1 MKIVIN
7 ACHGGFDLSDE
18 ALDLYNELSGKS
30 LRYCWDIERDDPHL
44 VKVVETLGKKA
55 NGRFAR
61 LKVVDIPED
70 VDWKIEE
77 YDGLEWVAEMHRT
90 WC

>member
-7 ACHGGFDLSDE
+7 ACHGGFSLSDA
-18 ALDLYNELSGKS
+18 ALALYNKLSGGD
-30 LRYCWDIERDDPHL
+30 LRNDRDIERDDPHL

-70 VDWKIEE
+70 VDWQIEE

>member
-30 LRYCWDIERDDPHL
+30 LRYCWDIERDDPFL

-70 VDWKIEE
+70 VDWQIEE

>member
-7 ACHGGFDLSDE
+7 ACHGGFSLSDT

-30 LRYCWDIERDDPHL
+30 LRYCWDIERDDPFL
-44 VKVVETLGKKA
+44 VKVVESLGEA
-55 NGRFAR
+55 ADGRHAD
-61 LKVVDIPED
+61 LHIVSIPEG
-70 VDWKIEE
+70 VDWQIEE
-77 YDGLEWVAEMHRT
+77 YDGKEWIAEKHRT

>member
-7 ACHGGFDLSDE
+7 ACHGGFSLSDT

-30 LRYCWDIERDDPHL
+30 LLYCSGIERDDPHL

-70 VDWKIEE
+70 VDWQIEE